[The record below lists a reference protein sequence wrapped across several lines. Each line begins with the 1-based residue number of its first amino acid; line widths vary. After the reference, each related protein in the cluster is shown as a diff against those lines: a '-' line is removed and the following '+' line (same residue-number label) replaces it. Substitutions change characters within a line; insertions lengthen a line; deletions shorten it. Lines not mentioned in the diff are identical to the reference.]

1 MDEEI
6 AVSLNLAD
14 GRVIRFG
21 GDEADEVDVPYDISW
36 DTQIPGGFG
45 AASITLP
52 KPANLYA
59 DDQRLFS
66 DVVIYGRGGRTLY
79 EGYVTAVPQVSAQ
92 EIQLQCSGWSTTLD
106 RVQTFREIFVDRDLG
121 RWGEPSR
128 ARRTI
133 LVTNGLRE
141 INSATVEPGS
151 SLPALTLT
159 ADAGVVNPHP
169 ESLYDA
175 GAGNEIASVYY
186 DMTSISTSS
195 HDAKFSSS
203 STDDLAPENE
213 SADLITATN
222 GTAQGTFTPSAA
234 RRYMSVKFFLIGTN
248 SNQTSATFRN
258 LAVYGNHGLPLRGSD
273 PKGVHASDVV
283 GYVIQQAPL
292 STDTS
297 SIEPTTFVIP
307 HLTYP
312 EDVSLRQV
320 IEEVTALGGSS
331 NVPNDWGVYEDR
343 TFFWRSPGSYGRTWR
358 VRRDQIATAT
368 SEGPDADLRVA
379 GVKVNY
385 QDAAGTTRSVGPI
398 GSNADYETN
407 DLLDIDPDNP
417 ARRIPGAYAVVEAGI
432 IPPDVATGIPTGAI
446 NVGKLVLN
454 ERNRLNWRGSVEIQ
468 GEATDENG
476 NPYPVAL
483 VRAGDQIVIEDDA
496 DLTPRPIQ
504 STSYNHSSLSLS
516 ASVGARPDSL
526 EALLG
531 RLAGVTDLFGT

>member
-21 GDEADEVDVPYDISW
+21 GDEADDADVPYDISW

-59 DDQRLFS
+59 DDKRLFS

-79 EGYVTAVPQVSAQ
+79 EGYVTAVPQVGAQ
-92 EIQLQCSGWSTTLD
+92 EIQLQCSGWSTVLD
-106 RVQTFREIFVDRDLG
+106 RIQTFREIFVDRDLG
-121 RWGEPSR
+121 RWGPASR
-128 ARRTI
+128 AWK
-133 LVTNGLRE
+133 LV
-141 INSATVEPGS
+141 
-151 SLPALTLT
+151 SLPNFAFTDAQTNPDSTLPSLDLY
-159 ADAGVVNPHP
+159 ADEGTVNPWI
-169 ESLYDA
+169 EGWYDS
-175 GAGNEIASVYY
+175 GAGNLVASIYY
-186 DMTSISTSS
+186 DMTSLSTSS
-195 HDAKFSSS
+195 YQGKVCVADTDGASGQLDTGDLLT
-203 STDDLAPENE
+203 STN
-213 SADLITATN
+213 S
-222 GTAQGTFTPSAA
+222 SAA
-234 RRYMSVKFFLIGTN
+234 AYFSPATAKRYGFVQFLASLTVASG
-248 SNQTSATFRN
+248 SKGMTFRN
-258 LAVYGNHGLPLRGSD
+258 LAVYGNHGLTLRGSD
-273 PKGVHASDVV
+273 PKGVYASDVV

-307 HLTYP
+307 HLIYP

-331 NVPNDWGVYEDR
+331 NVPNDWGVYDNKV
-343 TFFWRSPGSYGRTWR
+343 FFWRSPGSYGRTWR

-385 QDAAGTTRSVGPI
+385 QDAAGTTKSVGPI
-398 GSNADYETN
+398 GSNADYET
-407 DLLDIDPDNP
+407 DELVDIDPDNP
-417 ARRIPGAYAVVEAGI
+417 ARRIPGAYAVESVGI
-432 IPPDVATGIPTGAI
+432 TSQEGAVNI
-446 NVGKLVLN
+446 GKLILN
-454 ERNRLNWRGSVEIQ
+454 ERNRLVWRGSVELQ
-468 GEATDENG
+468 GEVTDQNG

-496 DLTPRPIQ
+496 DVTPKPIQ
-504 STSYNHSSLSLS
+504 STAYNHSSLSLS

-531 RLAGVTDLFGT
+531 RLAAVTDLFGS

>member
-21 GDEADEVDVPYDISW
+21 GDEADDADVPYDISW

-59 DDQRLFS
+59 DDKRLFS

-79 EGYVTAVPQVSAQ
+79 EGYVTAVPQVGAQ

-121 RWGEPSR
+121 RWGEMSAQRRINLRGLSR
-128 ARRTI
+128 FQTGSFS
-133 LVTNGLRE
+133 TEPND
-141 INSATVEPGS
+141 SASPT
-151 SLPALTLT
+151 LTLRT
-159 ADAGVVNPHP
+159 PNGSVVTGI
-169 ESLYDA
+169 ETWYDA
-175 GAGNEIASVYY
+175 GAGNGIGSIYYEWTAHNNASWYLGVFATI
-186 DMTSISTSS
+186 DHVDSS
-195 HDAKFSSS
+195 GSSS
-203 STDDLAPENE
+203 SGDLVTGSTFSGSGTLA
-213 SADLITATN
+213 AVGQRYGFLTFFWN
-222 GTAQGTFTPSAA
+222 GSVPFGTE
-234 RRYMSVKFFLIGTN
+234 GTEYA
-248 SNQTSATFRN
+248 ATFSN
-258 LAVYGNHGLPLRGSD
+258 LAVYGNHGLTLRGSD
-273 PKGVHASDVV
+273 PKGVYASDVV

-307 HLTYP
+307 HLIYP

-385 QDAAGTTRSVGPI
+385 QDAAGTTKSVGPI

-407 DLLDIDPDNP
+407 ELLDIDPDNP
-417 ARRIPGAYAVVEAGI
+417 ARRIPNAYAVESVGI
-432 IPPDVATGIPTGAI
+432 TSQEGAVNI
-446 NVGKLVLN
+446 GKLILN
-454 ERNRLNWRGSVEIQ
+454 ERNRLVWRGSIELQ
-468 GEATDENG
+468 GEVTDQNG

-496 DLTPRPIQ
+496 DVTPKPIQ
-504 STSYNHSSLSLS
+504 STAYNHSSLSLS

-531 RLAGVTDLFGT
+531 RLAAVTDLFGS

>member
-21 GDEADEVDVPYDISW
+21 GDEADDADVPYDISW

-52 KPANLYA
+52 KPPNLSA
-59 DDQRLFS
+59 DDKRLFS
-66 DVVIYGRGGRTLY
+66 DVVIYGGGGRTLY
-79 EGYVTAVPQVSAQ
+79 EGYVTAVPQVGAQ
-92 EIQLQCSGWSTTLD
+92 EIQLQCSGWSTVLE
-106 RVQTFREIFVDRDLG
+106 RIQTFREIFVDRDLG
-121 RWGEPSR
+121 RWGEPSN
-128 ARRTI
+128 ARRQTLDGI
-133 LVTNGLRE
+133 NREQTGSNAVEWDVT
-141 INSATVEPGS
+141 A
-151 SLPALTLT
+151 PALTLST
-159 ADAGVVNPHP
+159 PNGGIATGTEAW
-169 ESLYDA
+169 YDA
-175 GAGNEIASVYY
+175 GTGNQIATIYFTWSSFSNNNFFFAVSSASS
-186 DMTSISTSS
+186 DDGSGGAASGDLVTGST
-195 HDAKFSSS
+195 FSGTQTFSAS
-203 STDDLAPENE
+203 NVRYGFLEWFWNGGVPFGTDGENYPV
-213 SADLITATN
+213 A
-222 GTAQGTFTPSAA
+222 
-234 RRYMSVKFFLIGTN
+234 VK
-248 SNQTSATFRN
+248 N
-258 LAVYGNHGLPLRGSD
+258 LAVYGNHGLTLRGSD
-273 PKGVHASDVV
+273 PKGVYASDVV

-307 HLTYP
+307 HLIYP

-331 NVPNDWGVYEDR
+331 NVPNDWGVYDDKV
-343 TFFWRSPGSYGRTWR
+343 FFWRSPGSYGKTWR

-385 QDAAGTTRSVGPI
+385 QDAAGTTKSVGPI
-398 GSNADYETN
+398 GSNSDYET
-407 DLLDIDPDNP
+407 DELVDIDPDNP
-417 ARRIPGAYAVVEAGI
+417 AKRIPGAYAVESVGI
-432 IPPDVATGIPTGAI
+432 TSQEGAVNI
-446 NVGKLVLN
+446 GKLILN
-454 ERNRLNWRGSVEIQ
+454 ERNRLVWRGSVELQ
-468 GEATDENG
+468 GEVTDQNG

-496 DLTPRPIQ
+496 DVTPKPIQ
-504 STSYNHSSLSLS
+504 STAYNHSSLSLS

-531 RLAGVTDLFGT
+531 RLAAVTDLFGS

>member
-21 GDEADEVDVPYDISW
+21 GDEADDADVPYDISW

-79 EGYVTAVPQVSAQ
+79 EGYVTAVPQVGAQ
-92 EIQLQCSGWSTTLD
+92 EIQLQCSGWSTTLE
-106 RVQTFREIFVDRDLG
+106 RIQTFREIFVDRDLG
-121 RWGEPSR
+121 RWGEQSNQRRIDLLGVSR
-128 ARRTI
+128 SQT
-133 LVTNGLRE
+133 G
-141 INSATVEPGS
+141 SFSVEPNAS
-151 SLPALTLT
+151 ASPTLVLKVPNG
-159 ADAGVVNPHP
+159 AGVTGS
-169 ESLYDA
+169 EAWYDA
-175 GAGNEIASVYY
+175 GAGNEIGSIYFSWTSHNNASWILQVFVANN
-186 DMTSISTSS
+186 DI
-195 HDAKFSSS
+195 ASSS
-203 STDDLAPENE
+203 FAGSGDLVTGSTFSGSGTL
-213 SADLITATN
+213 SAS
-222 GTAQGTFTPSAA
+222 GQRYSAIEFYWGGGVPFGNDGEEYA
-234 RRYMSVKFFLIGTN
+234 
-248 SNQTSATFRN
+248 ATFSN
-258 LAVYGNHGLPLRGSD
+258 LAVYGNHGLPLRGD
-273 PKGVHASDVV
+273 NPKGVYASDVV

-297 SIEPTTFVIP
+297 SIEPTAFVIP
-307 HLTYP
+307 HLIYP

-331 NVPNDWGVYEDR
+331 NVPNDWGVYDGKV
-343 TFFWRSPGSYGRTWR
+343 FFWRSPGSYGRTWR

-385 QDAAGTTRSVGPI
+385 QDAAGTTKSVGPI

-407 DLLDIDPDNP
+407 ELLDIDPDNP
-417 ARRIPGAYAVVEAGI
+417 ARRIPGAYAVESVGI
-432 IPPDVATGIPTGAI
+432 TSQEGAVNI
-446 NVGKLVLN
+446 GKLILN
-454 ERNRLNWRGSVEIQ
+454 ERNRLVWRGSVEIQ

-531 RLAGVTDLFGT
+531 RLAAVTDLFGT

>member
-21 GDEADEVDVPYDISW
+21 GDEADDADVPYDISW

-59 DDQRLFS
+59 DDKRLFS

-79 EGYVTAVPQVSAQ
+79 EGYVTAVPQVGAQ
-92 EIQLQCSGWSTTLD
+92 EIQLQCSGWSTVLD
-106 RVQTFREIFVDRDLG
+106 RIQTFREIFVDRDLG
-121 RWGEPSR
+121 RWGETSRTRRLALDAIGFAGVNSPS
-128 ARRTI
+128 
-133 LVTNGLRE
+133 VEPDSTNG
-141 INSATVEPGS
+141 
-151 SLPALTLT
+151 LPALTLT
-159 ADAGVVNPHP
+159 ASEGAVDPHP
-169 ESLYDA
+169 EALYDA
-175 GAGNEIASVYY
+175 GAGNLVAQIYY
-186 DMTSISTSS
+186 DFTSIAPSTFELKVGIGDNDS
-195 HDAKFSSS
+195 FSA
-203 STDDLAPENE
+203 TTAT
-213 SADLITATN
+213 ADLITTTN
-222 GTAQGTFTPSAA
+222 Q
-234 RRYMSVKFFLIGTN
+234 
-248 SNQTSATFRN
+248 SATGTYAPTNPGRIGFLSFLFVGTVSGGDKSVSFRN
-258 LAVYGNHGLPLRGSD
+258 LAVYGNHGLTLRGSD
-273 PKGVHASDVV
+273 PKGVYASDVV
-283 GYVIQQAPL
+283 GYVLQQAPL

-307 HLTYP
+307 HLIYP

-331 NVPNDWGVYEDR
+331 NVPNDWGVYDNKV
-343 TFFWRSPGSYGRTWR
+343 FFWRSPGSYGRTWR

-385 QDAAGTTRSVGPI
+385 QDAAGTTKSVGPI
-398 GSNADYETN
+398 GSNADYET
-407 DLLDIDPDNP
+407 DELVDIDPDNP
-417 ARRIPGAYAVVEAGI
+417 ARRIPGAYAVESVGI
-432 IPPDVATGIPTGAI
+432 TSQEGAVNI
-446 NVGKLVLN
+446 GKLILN
-454 ERNRLNWRGSVEIQ
+454 ERNRLVWRGSVELQ
-468 GEATDENG
+468 GEVTDQNG

-496 DLTPRPIQ
+496 DVTPKPIQ
-504 STSYNHSSLSLS
+504 STAYNHSSLSLS

-531 RLAGVTDLFGT
+531 RLAAVTDLFGS

>member
-21 GDEADEVDVPYDISW
+21 GDEADDADVPYDISW

-59 DDQRLFS
+59 DDKRLFS
-66 DVVIYGRGGRTLY
+66 DVAIYGRGGRTLY
-79 EGYVTAVPQVSAQ
+79 EGYVTAVPQVGAQ
-92 EIQLQCSGWSTTLD
+92 EIQLQCSGWSTTLE
-106 RVQTFREIFVDRDLG
+106 RIQTFQEIFVDRDLS
-121 RWGEPSR
+121 RWGEMGNSRRMFFLNNGYTYTDGPSIETEGSNQYLVLNVPQGTLNPVNEAWYKAGPGAR
-128 ARRTI
+128 AAFVYYQMTSKSTSAYTGLI
-133 LVTNGLRE
+133 GSSDDQAGTNVGNTGDLLTGTDS
-141 INSATVEPGS
+141 SATGTYQ
-151 SLPALTLT
+151 AGLTVSTYAQYAFIQFLAAGGTT
-159 ADAGVVNPHP
+159 A
-169 ESLYDA
+169 S
-175 GAGNEIASVYY
+175 GADKRMAIE
-186 DMTSISTSS
+186 
-195 HDAKFSSS
+195 
-203 STDDLAPENE
+203 
-213 SADLITATN
+213 
-222 GTAQGTFTPSAA
+222 
-234 RRYMSVKFFLIGTN
+234 
-248 SNQTSATFRN
+248 N
-258 LAVYGNHGLPLRGSD
+258 LAVYGNHGLTLRGSD
-273 PKGVHASDVV
+273 PKGVYASDVV

-307 HLTYP
+307 HLIYP

-331 NVPNDWGVYEDR
+331 NVPNDWGVYNDR
-343 TFFWRSPGSYGRTWR
+343 VFFWRSPGSYGRTWR
-358 VRRDQIATAT
+358 VRRDQMATAT

-379 GVKVNY
+379 GIKVNY
-385 QDAAGTTRSVGPI
+385 QDAAGTTKSVGPI

-407 DLLDIDPDNP
+407 DLVDIDPDNP
-417 ARRIPGAYAVVEAGI
+417 ARRIPGAYAVESVGI
-432 IPPDVATGIPTGAI
+432 TSQEGAVNI
-446 NVGKLVLN
+446 GKLILN
-454 ERNRLNWRGSVEIQ
+454 ERNRLVWRGSVELQ
-468 GEATDENG
+468 GEVTDENG

-496 DLTPRPIQ
+496 DLTPKPIQ
-504 STSYNHSSLSLS
+504 STSYNHASLSLS

-531 RLAGVTDLFGT
+531 RLAAVTDLFGT

>member
-21 GDEADEVDVPYDISW
+21 SDEADDADVPYDISW

-59 DDQRLFS
+59 DDKRLFS

-79 EGYVTAVPQVSAQ
+79 EGYVTAVPQVGAQ
-92 EIQLQCSGWSTTLD
+92 EIQLQCSGWSTTLE
-106 RVQTFREIFVDRDLG
+106 RIQTFREIFVDRDLG

-128 ARRTI
+128 SRRI
-133 LVTNGLRE
+133 SLDGIFNEIDGPRIEPDSTNGLPA
-141 INSATVEPGS
+141 ATLFIDDGI
-151 SLPALTLT
+151 
-159 ADAGVVNPHP
+159 VNPHP
-169 ESLYDA
+169 EAHYDA
-175 GAGNEIASVYY
+175 GAGNEIGSIYY
-186 DMTSISTSS
+186 DMTSLASAS
-195 HDAKFSSS
+195 HQAKLAVSVDDVFSSEEES
-203 STDDLAPENE
+203 S
-213 SADLITATN
+213 DLITSDNA
-222 GTAQGTFTPSAA
+222 AASGTFTPSAK
-234 RRYMSVKFFLIGTN
+234 RRYAVAKFFLLTTN
-248 SNQTSATFRN
+248 SGNNSISWRN
-258 LAVYGNHGLPLRGSD
+258 LAVYGNHGLTLRGSD
-273 PKGVHASDVV
+273 PKGVYASDVV

-307 HLTYP
+307 HLIYP

-331 NVPNDWGVYEDR
+331 NVPNDWGVYDDKV
-343 TFFWRSPGSYGRTWR
+343 FFWRSPGSYGRTWR

-385 QDAAGTTRSVGPI
+385 QDAAGTTKSVGPI
-398 GSNADYETN
+398 GSNADYET
-407 DLLDIDPDNP
+407 DELVDIDPDNP
-417 ARRIPGAYAVVEAGI
+417 ARRIPNAYAVESVGI
-432 IPPDVATGIPTGAI
+432 TSQEGAVNI
-446 NVGKLVLN
+446 GKLILN
-454 ERNRLNWRGSVEIQ
+454 ERNRLVWRGSVEFQ
-468 GEATDENG
+468 GEVTDENG

-496 DLTPRPIQ
+496 DLTPKPIQ
-504 STSYNHSSLSLS
+504 STSYNHASLSLS

-531 RLAGVTDLFGT
+531 RLAAVTDLFGT